1 MRMSD
6 QPSIEVETVMAS
18 SAEGIYAVITDLELM
33 GEFDTEFRGGSWTS
47 GAPAAVGSTF
57 LGRNGHGDREWETT
71 STIIAATPGRAYGWS
86 VNLDPDTKECVATW
100 SFALRQVPEGTEVR
114 YGVVLGAAPSGLS
127 ARIDKNPQ
135 SEAEFIEKRLQMFQ
149 ENMGK
154 TLEGVR
160 RRASA

>member
-18 SAEGIYAVITDLELM
+18 SAEAIYAVITDLEAM
-33 GEFDTEFRGGSWTS
+33 GEFDTEFRGGSWRT

-57 LGRNGHGDREWETT
+57 LGRNGYGDREWETT
-71 STIIAATPGRAYGWS
+71 STIVTATPDRAFGWS
-86 VNLDPDTKECVATW
+86 VNLDPDTEECVATW

-114 YGVVLGAAPSGLS
+114 YGVVLGSAPSGLS
-127 ARIDKNPQ
+127 ARIDKNPEN
-135 SEAEFIEKRLQMFQ
+135 EAEFIEKRLQMFQ
-149 ENMGK
+149 ENMVK